1 MEARASA
8 VSARWVIM
16 NTTDRFNT
24 VSSEAEPRPYP
35 LWWDYVN
42 GAVVALIMVVT
53 AAMVL
58 MWMVGV
64 SMAMFR

>member
-1 MEARASA
+1 
-8 VSARWVIM
+8 M